1 MPIEP
6 ISRVTKDITPGD
18 ADLRD
23 GLQSGAPLLQPQV
36 QA

>member
-1 MPIEP
+1 MPVELIR
-6 ISRVTKDITPGD
+6 RVTSDITPGD

-23 GLQSGAPLLQPQV
+23 GLQSGAPRPQPQV